1 MLPEE
6 AMRSEGSVL
15 SERIEALLDSAADRH
30 DLADYISQLETI
42 GFVASINDDQLGWVG
57 PTPRCLITDGHT
69 TATEC
74 TIIFRQ
80 GWPYLPPLLHVD
92 GIKTWHANQ
101 ELLCLWRDGDA
112 SRQWATVAGLMER
125 VDAWSEQASHEFGG
139 DPETLNALVYWNGP
153 RASRVGLVDVHDLA
167 DRAGRGSGDG
177 HVGRLHFRPAVVSP
191 VADALVLQLTGE
203 TLRKSDIPNEFG
215 DPQTLRGRYF
225 YRDHGQ
231 LTSPPTTIQ
240 EWRDSLTHDQRE
252 QFERDRGQRRHRR
265 LVHLLLWETGGGPAA
280 LALESIRGDTG
291 DWATAAID
299 LRPDGERA
307 LLLRAGPDAPSLRSQ
322 RVLVLGAGA
331 IGGYVAD
338 LLARSGL
345 GEIDIV
351 DYDILWPANG
361 TRHVIGRG
369 PIGSKAQLVATMVEQ
384 NCPWTT
390 ATPHHT
396 APWDPRALE
405 ALVAGCDLVVNA
417 TADRGHVEL
426 TARVCDS
433 LTVPFVATSLHRG
446 GNVVRVV
453 RQANDDTPI
462 WQRTHLDAYPTIPPL
477 TDELEYAGLETGC
490 LAPVHNAPPAAV
502 MRAAALTVDIAIDH
516 LSGRNKEPD
525 QVIDIIR
532 ASGDWLDKPGRLQD
546 SQRPVTVHLTEA
558 ARDTMLAAAA
568 AAGEFETGGLLAG
581 PLDGDRPVITYALE
595 IASAEPST
603 TSYLPPLE
611 AVTSALSEI
620 READP
625 RAGYI
630 GLWHSHPGDAE
641 PSTTDL
647 ASFAAIS
654 DDPATGNPVF
664 LIVASPGEGPTVT
677 AHRHP
682 DSGPVLLRRAGNLK
696 DEP

>member
-1 MLPEE
+1 ML
-6 AMRSEGSVL
+6 SD
-15 SERIEALLDSAADRH
+15 RIDALLDTAADRQH
-30 DLADYISQLETI
+30 LADYISQLESM
-42 GFVASINDDQLGWVG
+42 GFVATLNDDRPVWVG
-57 PTPRCLITDGHT
+57 ATPRCLITDGHT

-74 TIIFRQ
+74 TVIFRQ

-92 GIKTWHANQ
+92 GIETWHANQ

-125 VDAWSEQASHEFGG
+125 VDAWSEQASREFGG
-139 DPETLNALVYWNGP
+139 NPETLDALVYWNGP
-153 RASRVGLVDVHDLA
+153 RSSRVGLVDVHDLA
-167 DRAGRGSGDG
+167 DRAARGSEDG
-177 HVGRLHFRPAVVSP
+177 HVGRLHFRPATVGP
-191 VADALVLQLTGE
+191 TGDAPVLQLTAN
-203 TLRKSDIPNEFG
+203 TLRKGDIPDGFG

-225 YRDHGQ
+225 YRAHGQ
-231 LTSPPTTIQ
+231 LTSPPTTVE
-240 EWRDSLTHDQRE
+240 EWRDTLTQRQRE

-265 LVHLLLWETGGGPAA
+265 LVHLLLWQTGGGPAA
-280 LALESIRGDTG
+280 IALESIRDDAG
-291 DWATAAID
+291 DWTTAAIE

-322 RVLVLGAGA
+322 RVLLLGAGA

-345 GEIDIV
+345 GHIDIV
-351 DYDILWPANG
+351 DYDVLWPANG

-369 PIGSKAQLVATMVEQ
+369 PIGSKAQIVAAMVGH
-384 NCPWTT
+384 NCPWTA
-390 ATPHHT
+390 ATPHDT
-396 APWDPRALE
+396 APWDPGALE
-405 ALVAGCDLVVNA
+405 ALVAGRDLVVNA

-426 TARVCDS
+426 TARVCNS
-433 LTVPFVATSLHRG
+433 LTVPFVATSLQRG
-446 GNVVRVV
+446 GSVVRVV
-453 RQANDDTPI
+453 RQAEGDTPI
-462 WQRTHLDAYPTIPPL
+462 WQRAHLDAYPTIPPL
-477 TDELEYAGLETGC
+477 ADELEYAGLETGC
-490 LAPVHNAPPAAV
+490 LAPVHNAPPASV
-502 MRAAALTVDIAIDH
+502 MRAAALTADVAIDH
-516 LSGRNKEPD
+516 LSGRKTEPD
-525 QVIDIIR
+525 QIIDIIR
-532 ASGDWLDKPGRLQD
+532 PSGDWLDNPGRLQD

-568 AAGEFETGGLLAG
+568 AAGELETGGLLAG
-581 PLDGDRPVITYALE
+581 PLDGDRPVITHALE
-595 IASAEPST
+595 IASAAPSP

-611 AVTSALSEI
+611 AVTGALSQV

-630 GLWHSHPGDAE
+630 GLWHSHPRAPE

-654 DDPATGNPVF
+654 DDPVTGDPVF
-664 LIVASPGEGPTVT
+664 LIVAGLHDGPTIT

-682 DSGPVLLRRAGNLK
+682 DHGPVLLHRAGNLE